1 MLLVFFFL
9 SVFACVAKLMGLSSL
24 TAYLVLF
31 SALRMSLWCCVLPG
45 GAAAGTLKGAAGL
58 TGSPAQTS
66 APPFWAPQRGVS
78 LPLPSPNRVSTGGFI
93 LGGALLR
100 AVPAPRGVS
109 SLVEW

>member
-1 MLLVFFFL
+1 MASLPTSLSLLGPIGQ
-9 SVFACVAKLMGLSSL
+9 SEECRGHG
-24 TAYLVLF
+24 LVLTLF
-31 SALRMSLWCCVLPG
+31 GTLPG

-58 TGSPAQTS
+58 IGSPAQTS